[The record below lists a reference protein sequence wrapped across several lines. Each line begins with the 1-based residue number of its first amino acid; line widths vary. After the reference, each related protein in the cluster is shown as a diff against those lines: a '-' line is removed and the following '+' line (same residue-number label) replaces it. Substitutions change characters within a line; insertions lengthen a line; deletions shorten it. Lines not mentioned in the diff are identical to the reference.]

1 MYSIKREQ
9 AVYFYWNFANEKIT
23 FSPNSLHPVN
33 CLFRAPFHYNRPRER
48 YLWLF
53 SKCWAKLLFSKKE
66 CVQVFNIA
74 DITLKD
80 PQNDSLAV
88 YIIFSEDRT
97 QAEVFAADLPENTIL
112 EAVKGGYLSKD
123 SKIRLLKTDNHWKI
137 RK

>member
-1 MYSIKREQ
+1 MK
-9 AVYFYWNFANEKIT
+9 
-23 FSPNSLHPVN
+23 
-33 CLFRAPFHYNRPRER
+33 
-48 YLWLF
+48 
-53 SKCWAKLLFSKKE
+53 KLLSVLTLSTLLIACSEPPSTIIGQEKDTYGCLASAGQSYSFLKKE